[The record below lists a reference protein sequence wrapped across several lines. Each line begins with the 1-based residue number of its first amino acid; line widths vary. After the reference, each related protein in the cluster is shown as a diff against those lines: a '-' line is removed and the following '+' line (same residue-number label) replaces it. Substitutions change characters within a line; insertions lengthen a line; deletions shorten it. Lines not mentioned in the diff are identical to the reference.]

1 MANDTSISPSYM
13 DPPSLA
19 SSMRNRLTQQRR
31 VDAYTQTE
39 EMQNV
44 DNSTLKRT
52 SNSLI
57 GGGYTPSI
65 DSFPVSLD
73 STFSNLL
80 DDDLTDP
87 AFSPSNDINLIDLG
101 HCDDF
106 FGPDSIM
113 TDESHTS
120 SWRLSR

>member
-1 MANDTSISPSYM
+1 M